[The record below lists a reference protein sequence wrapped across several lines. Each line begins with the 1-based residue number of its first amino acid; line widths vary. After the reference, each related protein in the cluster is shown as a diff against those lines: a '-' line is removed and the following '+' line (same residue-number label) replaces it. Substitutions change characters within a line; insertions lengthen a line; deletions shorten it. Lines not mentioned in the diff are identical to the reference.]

1 MIVADTNLVSYLL
14 IEGERTEE
22 ARRVWQRD
30 SGWMLPPLW
39 RSEFLSVLAVSVRT
53 SLLSADQARAGW
65 RRAANLFRSSELE
78 PDGSAVLDTAIRLA
92 ISAYDA
98 HFVVVAEEIGAKLV
112 TNDQQLLERCPE
124 RAVSMSDFAHSP

>member
-22 ARRVWQRD
+22 ARRIWRRD

-39 RSEFLSVLAVSVRT
+39 RSEFLNVLAVSVRT

-98 HFVVVAEEIGAKLV
+98 HFVVVAEELGAKLV
-112 TNDQQLLERCPE
+112 TNDRQLLDRCPGQT
-124 RAVSMSDFAHSP
+124 VSMDDFARGP